1 MEEMTNQ
8 YRHTPVLLA
17 ECLEHLNL
25 KPQHTFVDSTLGGA
39 GHSSEVAK
47 RLGEGGLLIGIDQDE
62 MALAAAKKRLSSAS
76 TENVCEVMLLRGNFG
91 DLDELLVEAQVPGI
105 DAILFDLGV
114 SSPQLDLPQRGFSFR
129 EDALLDMRM
138 DPGRQTITAAELV
151 NTLSAAEL
159 TRIIRDYSDEKWASR
174 IAQFIVERR
183 ESHPIETTGEL
194 VDIIKAA
201 IPASARRAG
210 GHPAKRTF
218 QALRIEV
225 NGELTVLRRGL
236 DAAIR
241 WLNPS
246 GRIAVISYHSLED
259 RAVKEAFAEHSK
271 KCTCPP
277 GFPVCVCG
285 ANPALKVITH
295 KPILPT
301 EAEIE
306 VNPRARSAKLRVAEK
321 IR

>member
-76 TENVCEVMLLRGNFG
+76 AENACEVMLLRGNFG

-138 DPGRQTITAAELV
+138 
-151 NTLSAAEL
+151 
-159 TRIIRDYSDEKWASR
+159 TR
-174 IAQFIVERR
+174 
-183 ESHPIETTGEL
+183 
-194 VDIIKAA
+194 VD
-201 IPASARRAG
+201 
-210 GHPAKRTF
+210 
-218 QALRIEV
+218 
-225 NGELTVLRRGL
+225 
-236 DAAIR
+236 
-241 WLNPS
+241 
-246 GRIAVISYHSLED
+246 
-259 RAVKEAFAEHSK
+259 
-271 KCTCPP
+271 
-277 GFPVCVCG
+277 
-285 ANPALKVITH
+285 
-295 KPILPT
+295 KP
-301 EAEIE
+301 
-306 VNPRARSAKLRVAEK
+306 
-321 IR
+321 

>member
-76 TENVCEVMLLRGNFG
+76 TENACEVMLLRGNFG

-138 DPGRQTITAAELV
+138 DPGRQTITAARQHL
-151 NTLSAAEL
+151 
-159 TRIIRDYSDEKWASR
+159 IRSR
-174 IAQFIVERR
+174 AHPDHSRLLRR
-183 ESHPIETTGEL
+183 EVGESHC
-194 VDIIKAA
+194 A
-201 IPASARRAG
+201 IHRGAPREPPHRNDG
-210 GHPAKRTF
+210 RTRGH
-218 QALRIEV
+218 
-225 NGELTVLRRGL
+225 
-236 DAAIR
+236 
-241 WLNPS
+241 
-246 GRIAVISYHSLED
+246 Y
-259 RAVKEAFAEHSK
+259 
-271 KCTCPP
+271 
-277 GFPVCVCG
+277 
-285 ANPALKVITH
+285 
-295 KPILPT
+295 
-301 EAEIE
+301 
-306 VNPRARSAKLRVAEK
+306 
-321 IR
+321 